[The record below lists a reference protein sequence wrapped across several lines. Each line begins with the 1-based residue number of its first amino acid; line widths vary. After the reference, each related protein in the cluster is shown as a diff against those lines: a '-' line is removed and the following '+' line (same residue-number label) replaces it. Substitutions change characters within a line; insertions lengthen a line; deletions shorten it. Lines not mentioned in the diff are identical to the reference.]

1 MEELNPAYQELAT
14 FLREEYLPQSRTGI
28 GIKEVPNGREWYEYL
43 ARYHTTTDLTPD
55 EIHEIGLQEVARI
68 RSEMEDVMDS
78 VAWEGDFRSFLEFL
92 RTDPQFYYETGE
104 ELLDAYRAMSKK
116 IDAYMPTLFNK
127 LPRAPYGVI
136 PINGI
141 STLHTTA
148 YYNAPSTGR
157 PGYLCKSIQA
167 RNKT

>member
-1 MEELNPAYQELAT
+1 MCSSDLAYQELAT

-136 PINGI
+136 PIPME
-141 STLHTTA
+141 SAPFTTTA
-148 YYNAPSTGR
+148 YYNAPSAGR
-157 PGYLCKSIQA
+157 PG
-167 RNKT
+167 